1 MSSVLRPRV
10 SIKSNPGVNGNDLT
24 SKWIYLVAWKVYQL
38 WGVSLDKGHFVVFDS
53 TQPGIKFSKHI
64 TVIIPSPK
72 QSNSRDTANIN
83 KEMLFLN
90 YSHVNVFV
98 QNLLADITRHSE
110 EEVVTHASVEA
121 SRSSKDT
128 GDYSSS
134 SSCAWKRSVAVPC
147 SGFEDLWVKKEKGE
161 GTCLFVD
168 TGVYT
173 RNRVFRMFGSSK
185 HTPKNALTS
194 LY

>member
-1 MSSVLRPRV
+1 MC
-10 SIKSNPGVNGNDLT
+10 
-24 SKWIYLVAWKVYQL
+24 
-38 WGVSLDKGHFVVFDS
+38 
-53 TQPGIKFSKHI
+53 
-64 TVIIPSPK
+64 
-72 QSNSRDTANIN
+72 
-83 KEMLFLN
+83 LF
-90 YSHVNVFV
+90 

-121 SRSSKDT
+121 SCSSKDT

-185 HTPKNALTS
+185 HTPKNAPDKPVLTLCKFGKEWYRFKEAKIEANES
-194 LY
+194 RSGRLSVEIEDPNSPRPLVNKRDRTRRFTGSV